1 MGMIIKSMKK
11 WDKSSKI
18 DEINRRQKIA
28 LKKEKI
34 KSEELFEKVFL
45 KNSVYNFL
53 EDNEFA

>member
-1 MGMIIKSMKK
+1 MKK

-18 DEINRRQKIA
+18 DEINRRKKVA

-45 KNSVYNFL
+45 RNNVNSFH
-53 EDNEFA
+53 EDNE